1 MNLVDSC
8 GWLEYFANGKNASFF
23 APFIEDEARLLV
35 PIIVVVEVTRR
46 LSHLL
51 GEQAASAALVFMRKG
66 SFVSLD
72 AEGMFKAAC
81 MAHRHKL
88 AMVDGRIW
96 QSAQANDALVYTQD
110 GDFDE
115 LPGVVLRARQ

>member
-1 MNLVDSC
+1 MRI
-8 GWLEYFANGKNASFF
+8 G
-23 APFIEDEARLLV
+23 I
-35 PIIVVVEVTRR
+35 TRR

-51 GEQAASAALVFMRKG
+51 GEQAASAALVVMRKG
-66 SFVSLD
+66 SFVPLD
-72 AEGMFKAAC
+72 AEGMFKEAC

-88 AMVDGRIW
+88 AMADGIIW